1 MLYLA
6 IRHLLVRRKQS
17 LFTLLGVLL
26 ASLSFVVISGFFL
39 GFQEFL
45 IDQLLN
51 NDAHIKISAKEEFIE
66 PRAFD
71 QDFFGKVEHVF
82 WISPP
87 GGKNDNSKI
96 LNPQGWYR
104 LLESDP
110 RVVAY
115 SPQMTAQ
122 VFISRAATS
131 IGGRLIGS
139 DPARQSRVTN
149 IQAYMLVGKFN
160 DIAGGGNRAILGDEY
175 LKSLGAR
182 VGETVLITNGRGA
195 PTPFK
200 VVGSFHTGIRTLD
213 LGVAFAAL
221 QDVQKINNTPSQV
234 NEIAVRVINVDHAR
248 EIAEQWTHVSVEN
261 VKSWDQINAN
271 ILNVFNIQNAT
282 RYMMVFVIILVA
294 GFGVYNILNMVVN
307 QKRREIAILRS
318 MGYEQNDVVFL
329 FLSQG
334 LILGFLGGLV
344 GLIAGYFVC
353 LFLQTIPFGGGPMGG
368 GSGRLTIS
376 FSLSIY
382 IFGMLLSVVSA
393 SLASFIPARA
403 AGKMTPIDI
412 IRGGAE

>member
-6 IRHLLVRRKQS
+6 LRHLIVRRKQTV
-17 LFTLLGVLL
+17 FTLLGVVL

-51 NDAHIKISAKEEFIE
+51 NDAHIKISAKEEFVND
-66 PRAFD
+66 RAYDKEFYPD
-71 QDFFGKVEHVF
+71 SSHVF

-87 GGKNDNSKI
+87 GGKNDNASI
-96 LNPQGWYR
+96 LNPQGWYKR
-104 LLESDP
+104 LEADP
-110 RVVAY
+110 RVIAY

-122 VFISRAATS
+122 VFMSRASTS
-131 IGGRLIGS
+131 VSGRLIGS
-139 DPARQSRVTN
+139 DPSRQSKVTN
-149 IQAYMLVGKFN
+149 IQDYMISGKFN
-160 DIAGGGNRAILGDEY
+160 DIAGGGNRVILGDEY
-175 LKSLGAR
+175 LRSLGSR
-182 VGETVLITNGRGA
+182 VGETVLVSNGRGS

-200 VVGSFHTGIRTLD
+200 VVGSFHTGIRSLD
-213 LGVAFAAL
+213 LGVAFAAI

-234 NEIAVRVINVDHAR
+234 NEIAIRVVNIDDAGAMAN
-248 EIAEQWTHVSVEN
+248 QWSKVSVEN

-294 GFGVYNILNMVVN
+294 GFGIYNILNMVVN

-318 MGYEQNDVVFL
+318 MGFEQNDIVFL

-334 LILGFLGGLV
+334 LVLGLFGGLL
-344 GLIAGYFVC
+344 GLILGYFVC
-353 LFLQTIPFGGGPMGG
+353 LFLETIPFGGGPVGG
-368 GSGRLTIS
+368 GTGLLRIS
-376 FSLSIY
+376 FKISIY
-382 IFGMLLSVVSA
+382 VFGLLLSVVSA
-393 SLASFIPARA
+393 SLASYIPARA